1 MPPMRWATV
10 TQVARAAHAATALAG
25 CRAGH
30 LLRPRPPCC
39 FSFVTYVAMFH
50 ARHRPAPADA
60 DDVGRFSK
68 SVKGLC
74 PFLHEDLAR
83 SANVLQGRERLELD
97 THAPAA
103 VQPSMAWRSQRAE
116 SARGVP
122 LRRTKMRALP
132 TRHSLMLSLLF
143 IGLVMPLRLPQ
154 NLFGQPSHL
163 TRRPSATSFWGLDVS
178 CGAGSISSP
187 VLMEH
192 PKRASAVWSEKAVTT
207 FARALRLGRCS
218 RPSGSRRA
226 GIAQGQDGILPELLI
241 SDEAQPKA
249 RRLAKEMRQN
259 LDDRI
264 QRMLQPAGYG
274 NAERLVTRFVTAE
287 VDELKGTI
295 NSLDDVVR
303 HEVTQAVLEV
313 AEAEIAE
320 RIQSTVGAIVQ
331 LNKTAA
337 EQDLDEIMRR
347 ADLDGDRRVT
357 LDELYELI
365 AGQPSSHRPTG
376 RARAPRAR
384 PRRPPLPRDGHVQV
398 GSVARFSSRLPFV
411 RCRASRPSCGGRR
424 GTWSTR

>member
-1 MPPMRWATV
+1 M
-10 TQVARAAHAATALAG
+10 
-25 CRAGH
+25 
-30 LLRPRPPCC
+30 
-39 FSFVTYVAMFH
+39 
-50 ARHRPAPADA
+50 
-60 DDVGRFSK
+60 
-68 SVKGLC
+68 
-74 PFLHEDLAR
+74 
-83 SANVLQGRERLELD
+83 LQGRERLELD

-122 LRRTKMRALP
+122 LRRTKMRVLP

-192 PKRASAVWSEKAVTT
+192 PKNVSECAMWSEKAVTT
-207 FARALRLGRCS
+207 FAKGAPPWLLLSAIGIATRELA
-218 RPSGSRRA
+218 SRRV
-226 GIAQGQDGILPELLI
+226 QDGILPELLI

-287 VDELKGTI
+287 VDELKGDQQPGRRGA
-295 NSLDDVVR
+295 SR
-303 HEVTQAVLEV
+303 GYQAVLEV

-347 ADLDGDRRVT
+347 AGLDGDRRVT

-365 AGQPSSHRPTG
+365 AGQPIKTIDPQG
-376 RARAPRAR
+376 ALELLARDIVVLRS
-384 PRRPPLPRDGHVQV
+384 PRRPRPSGI
-398 GSVARFSSRLPFV
+398 GGARFSSRLPFV
-411 RCRASRPSCGGRR
+411 RCRASRPSYGGRR

>member
-1 MPPMRWATV
+1 MRV
-10 TQVARAAHAATALAG
+10 
-25 CRAGH
+25 
-30 LLRPRPPCC
+30 
-39 FSFVTYVAMFH
+39 
-50 ARHRPAPADA
+50 
-60 DDVGRFSK
+60 
-68 SVKGLC
+68 
-74 PFLHEDLAR
+74 
-83 SANVLQGRERLELD
+83 
-97 THAPAA
+97 
-103 VQPSMAWRSQRAE
+103 
-116 SARGVP
+116 
-122 LRRTKMRALP
+122 LP
-132 TRHSLMLSLLF
+132 TRYSLLLSLLF
-143 IGLVMPLRLPQ
+143 VGLVMPLRLPQ

-192 PKRASAVWSEKAVTT
+192 PKNVSECAMWSEKAVTT
-207 FARALRLGRCS
+207 FAKGAPPWLLLSAIGIATRELA
-218 RPSGSRRA
+218 SRRV
-226 GIAQGQDGILPELLI
+226 QDGILPELLI

-365 AGQPSSHRPTG
+365 AGQPIKTIDPQGALELLARDIVVLRSPETATSKWERWGSLLIAPPIRQVSRMSAIVRRTARNMEHAVNKETEGAYAQLQGIVLQLALRGRSFYWIVRLASDGKEQTRLSLLGDWRSAWSLFHGG
-376 RARAPRAR
+376 RAM
-384 PRRPPLPRDGHVQV
+384 
-398 GSVARFSSRLPFV
+398 
-411 RCRASRPSCGGRR
+411 
-424 GTWSTR
+424 